1 MLSTDWAKV
10 QYYYKKTD
18 STGKLLDTILTNCG
32 NTRTDQ
38 PTWSAC
44 TLKVGKLSTTTL
56 ASLPS
61 GTSQLQFT
69 GGWVNGVGL
78 AGVKDY
84 TYTYVFT

>member
-32 NTRTDQ
+32 KTRTDQ

-56 ASLPS
+56 AALPS

-84 TYTYVFT
+84 TYTYVYT